1 MLVYTKADLLER
13 NGKRRKKAMKISFA
27 PSVMGCEKL
36 KAGTE
41 ALLEAMKQIPEN
53 LEVRVE
59 FNENPQLTAKRV
71 GNQVQ
76 ITCKESAHYYRGL
89 NQVLHHLDTDTYE
102 NQETVY
108 FERNGFM
115 LDCSRNAVFTVEKVK
130 SVIRTLAKMG
140 MNVLMLYTEDT
151 YEVPGEPY
159 FGSYRGRYTK
169 AEIQEMDAYAS
180 MFGIELVPCI
190 QTLAHLHNALKWP
203 GKNEIKD
210 STDVLIVGKEET
222 YTFIEKLLQ
231 SVKEA
236 FSTRR
241 VHLGMDEAVLLGLG
255 KYLKEN
261 GYEKGSVLIREHCK
275 RVLAIC
281 KKLDLEPMIWSD
293 MYITANTNGGYYEV
307 SADADCS
314 SWEKPEKGLGL
325 VYWDYYHDDEK
336 SYEKMLNIHKQLSD
350 DVIFAGGSWIWNGI
364 APNYSKTF
372 ACTKA
377 ALQTCK
383 KCQTKEVLCTA
394 WMDNG
399 AETPVDAVWPG
410 VALFAHLGFHL
421 EYNEKVLEEEF
432 KECVGGNLKDFMAL
446 DAFDSL
452 FLNGKAN
459 QEAQNPSKYLLYQ
472 DPMAGTFD
480 QEVVKSGVDT
490 GAYYEKLKEQMAA
503 CQENSFAYAAL
514 FAYYEKLAAVL
525 ADKADLGVRMKAAYD
540 KNQLQ
545 DLKKICEKEIP
556 ETVQKLEEMK
566 ILREDLW
573 MSEAKPFGYEL
584 MDVKLGAVLTRL
596 SSTRR
601 RVKKYLDGSLPR
613 LQELEEARLPYFEKN
628 ADKRENRWSQII
640 SGSDLI
646 DTI

>member
-13 NGKRRKKAMKISFA
+13 NGKRRNKAMKISFA

-41 ALLEAMKQIPEN
+41 ALLEEMKQIPES

-190 QTLAHLHNALKWP
+190 QTLAHLHNVLKWP

-222 YTFIEKLLQ
+222 YVFIEKLLQ
-231 SVKEA
+231 SVKDS
-236 FSTRR
+236 FTTRR

-255 KYLKEN
+255 KYLREN
-261 GYEKGSVLIREHCK
+261 GYEKGSVLVREHCK

-281 KKLDLEPMIWSD
+281 KKLGLEPMIWSD

-307 SADADCS
+307 PADADCS

-383 KCQTKEVLCTA
+383 KYLMKEVLCTA

-490 GAYYEKLKEQMAA
+490 GAYYEKLKKMMEI
-503 CQENSFAYAAL
+503 CQENSPEYAAL

-525 ADKADLGVRMKAAYD
+525 ADKADLGVRIKTSYD
-540 KNQLQ
+540 KNQKLA
-545 DLKKICEKEIP
+545 LKEICEKEIP
-556 ETVQKLEEMK
+556 ETIQNLEEMK
-566 ILREDLW
+566 VLREDLW

-584 MDVKLGAVLTRL
+584 MDVKLGAVITRL
-596 SSTRR
+596 NSTIRR
-601 RVKKYLDGSLPR
+601 IKKYLDGSIPC

>member
-1 MLVYTKADLLER
+1 
-13 NGKRRKKAMKISFA
+13 MKISFA

-41 ALLEAMKQIPEN
+41 ALLEEMKQIPEN

-115 LDCSRNAVFTVEKVK
+115 LGCSRNAVFTVEKVK

-222 YTFIEKLLQ
+222 YTFIEELLQ

-281 KKLDLEPMIWSD
+281 KKLGLEPMIWSD

-307 SADADCS
+307 PADADCS

-383 KCQTKEVLCTA
+383 KYLMKEVLCTA

-472 DPMAGTFD
+472 DPLAGIFD

-503 CQENSFAYAAL
+503 CQENSPEYAAL
-514 FAYYEKLAAVL
+514 FAYYEKLSAVL

-540 KNQLQ
+540 KKKLLA
-545 DLKKICEKEIP
+545 LKEICEKEIP
-556 ETVQKLEEMK
+556 ETIQNLEEMK
-566 ILREDLW
+566 VLREDLW

-584 MDVKLGAVLTRL
+584 MDVKLGAVITRL
-596 SSTRR
+596 NSTIRR
-601 RVKKYLDGSLPR
+601 TKKYLDGGIPCLE
-613 LQELEEARLPYFEKN
+613 ELEETRLSYFEKN

>member
-1 MLVYTKADLLER
+1 
-13 NGKRRKKAMKISFA
+13 MKISFA

-180 MFGIELVPCI
+180 MFGTELVPCI

-383 KCQTKEVLCTA
+383 KYLMKEVLCTA

>member
-41 ALLEAMKQIPEN
+41 TLLEEMKQIPEN

-222 YTFIEKLLQ
+222 YTFIEELLQ

-281 KKLDLEPMIWSD
+281 KKLGLEPMIWSD

-307 SADADCS
+307 PADADCS

-383 KCQTKEVLCTA
+383 KYLMKEVLCTA

-459 QEAQNPSKYLLYQ
+459 QETQNPSKYLLYQ
-472 DPMAGTFD
+472 DPLAGIFD

-490 GAYYEKLKEQMAA
+490 GAYYKKLKKMMEI
-503 CQENSFAYAAL
+503 CQENSPEYAAL

-540 KNQLQ
+540 KKQLLA
-545 DLKKICEKEIP
+545 LKEICEKEIP
-556 ETVQKLEEMK
+556 ETIQNLEKMK

-584 MDVKLGAVLTRL
+584 MDVKLGAVITRL
-596 SSTRR
+596 NSTIRR
-601 RVKKYLDGSLPR
+601 IKKYLDGSIPCLE
-613 LQELEEARLPYFEKN
+613 ELEETRLPYFEKN

>member
-1 MLVYTKADLLER
+1 
-13 NGKRRKKAMKISFA
+13 MKISFA

-41 ALLEAMKQIPEN
+41 ALLEEMKQIPES

-59 FNENPQLTAKRV
+59 FNENPQLTAKRA

-222 YTFIEKLLQ
+222 YTFIEELLQ

-281 KKLDLEPMIWSD
+281 KKLGLEPMIWSD

-307 SADADCS
+307 PADADCS

-383 KCQTKEVLCTA
+383 KYLMKEVLCTA

-421 EYNEKVLEEEF
+421 DYNEKVLEEEF
-432 KECVGGNLKDFMAL
+432 KECVGGNLKDFTVL

-472 DPMAGTFD
+472 DSMAGTFD
-480 QEVVKSGVDT
+480 REVVESGVGT
-490 GAYYEKLKEQMAA
+490 GAYYEKLKKMMEI
-503 CQENSFAYAAL
+503 CQENSPEYAAL

-540 KNQLQ
+540 KKQLLV
-545 DLKKICEKEIP
+545 LKEICEKEIP

-596 SSTRR
+596 NSTRR

>member
-1 MLVYTKADLLER
+1 
-13 NGKRRKKAMKISFA
+13 MKISFA

-41 ALLEAMKQIPEN
+41 ALLEEMKQIPEN

-59 FNENPQLTAKRV
+59 FNEDPQLTAKRAE
-71 GNQVQ
+71 NQVQ
-76 ITCKESAHYYRGL
+76 ITCKESAYYYRGL

-169 AEIQEMDAYAS
+169 TEIQEMDAYAS

-222 YTFIEKLLQ
+222 YTFIEELLQ

-281 KKLDLEPMIWSD
+281 KKLGLEPMIWSD

-336 SYEKMLNIHKQLSD
+336 SYEKMLNIHKQLSY

-383 KCQTKEVLCTA
+383 KYLMKEVLCTA

-472 DPMAGTFD
+472 DPLAGIFD

-490 GAYYEKLKEQMAA
+490 GAYYKKLKKMMEI
-503 CQENSFAYAAL
+503 CQENSPEYAAL

-540 KNQLQ
+540 KKQLLA
-545 DLKKICEKEIP
+545 LKEICEKEIP
-556 ETVQKLEEMK
+556 ETIQNLEEMK
-566 ILREDLW
+566 VLREDLW

-584 MDVKLGAVLTRL
+584 MDVKLGAVITRL
-596 SSTRR
+596 NSTIRR
-601 RVKKYLDGSLPR
+601 IKKNLDGSIPCLE
-613 LQELEEARLPYFEKN
+613 ELEEMRLPYFEKN

>member
-41 ALLEAMKQIPEN
+41 ALLEEMKQIPEN

-76 ITCKESAHYYRGL
+76 ITCKESVHYYRGL

-102 NQETVY
+102 NQETVH

-222 YTFIEKLLQ
+222 YVFIEKLLQ
-231 SVKEA
+231 CVKDS

-261 GYEKGSVLIREHCK
+261 GYEKGSVLVREHCK

-281 KKLDLEPMIWSD
+281 KKLGLEPMIWSD

-307 SADADCS
+307 PADADCS

-383 KCQTKEVLCTA
+383 RYQTKEVLCTA

-446 DAFDSL
+446 DAF
-452 FLNGKAN
+452 
-459 QEAQNPSKYLLYQ
+459 
-472 DPMAGTFD
+472 
-480 QEVVKSGVDT
+480 
-490 GAYYEKLKEQMAA
+490 
-503 CQENSFAYAAL
+503 
-514 FAYYEKLAAVL
+514 VL
-525 ADKADLGVRMKAAYD
+525 
-540 KNQLQ
+540 
-545 DLKKICEKEIP
+545 
-556 ETVQKLEEMK
+556 
-566 ILREDLW
+566 
-573 MSEAKPFGYEL
+573 
-584 MDVKLGAVLTRL
+584 
-596 SSTRR
+596 
-601 RVKKYLDGSLPR
+601 
-613 LQELEEARLPYFEKN
+613 
-628 ADKRENRWSQII
+628 
-640 SGSDLI
+640 
-646 DTI
+646 

>member
-1 MLVYTKADLLER
+1 
-13 NGKRRKKAMKISFA
+13 MKISFA

-41 ALLEAMKQIPEN
+41 ALLEEMKQIPES

-281 KKLDLEPMIWSD
+281 KKLGLEPMIWSD

-307 SADADCS
+307 PADADCS

-383 KCQTKEVLCTA
+383 KYLMKEVLCTA

-490 GAYYEKLKEQMAA
+490 GAYYEKLKKMMEI
-503 CQENSFAYAAL
+503 CQENSPEYAAL

-525 ADKADLGVRMKAAYD
+525 ADKADLGVRIKTSYD
-540 KNQLQ
+540 KNQKLA
-545 DLKKICEKEIP
+545 LKEICEKEIP
-556 ETVQKLEEMK
+556 ETIQNLEEMK
-566 ILREDLW
+566 VLREDLW

-584 MDVKLGAVLTRL
+584 MDVKLGAVITRL
-596 SSTRR
+596 NSTIRR
-601 RVKKYLDGSLPR
+601 IKKYLDGSIPCLE
-613 LQELEEARLPYFEKN
+613 ELEETRLPYFEKN

>member
-1 MLVYTKADLLER
+1 
-13 NGKRRKKAMKISFA
+13 MKISFA
-27 PSVMGCEKL
+27 SSVMGCEKL

-41 ALLEAMKQIPEN
+41 ALLEEMKQIPED

-89 NQVLHHLDTDTYE
+89 NQVLHHLDTNTYE

-151 YEVPGEPY
+151 YEVP
-159 FGSYRGRYTK
+159 
-169 AEIQEMDAYAS
+169 
-180 MFGIELVPCI
+180 
-190 QTLAHLHNALKWP
+190 
-203 GKNEIKD
+203 
-210 STDVLIVGKEET
+210 
-222 YTFIEKLLQ
+222 
-231 SVKEA
+231 
-236 FSTRR
+236 
-241 VHLGMDEAVLLGLG
+241 
-255 KYLKEN
+255 
-261 GYEKGSVLIREHCK
+261 
-275 RVLAIC
+275 
-281 KKLDLEPMIWSD
+281 
-293 MYITANTNGGYYEV
+293 
-307 SADADCS
+307 ADADCS
-314 SWEKPEKGLGL
+314 SWEKPEKGLCL

-383 KCQTKEVLCTA
+383 KYLMKEVLCTA

-459 QEAQNPSKYLLYQ
+459 
-472 DPMAGTFD
+472 
-480 QEVVKSGVDT
+480 
-490 GAYYEKLKEQMAA
+490 
-503 CQENSFAYAAL
+503 
-514 FAYYEKLAAVL
+514 
-525 ADKADLGVRMKAAYD
+525 
-540 KNQLQ
+540 
-545 DLKKICEKEIP
+545 
-556 ETVQKLEEMK
+556 
-566 ILREDLW
+566 
-573 MSEAKPFGYEL
+573 
-584 MDVKLGAVLTRL
+584 
-596 SSTRR
+596 
-601 RVKKYLDGSLPR
+601 
-613 LQELEEARLPYFEKN
+613 
-628 ADKRENRWSQII
+628 
-640 SGSDLI
+640 
-646 DTI
+646 

>member
-1 MLVYTKADLLER
+1 
-13 NGKRRKKAMKISFA
+13 MKISFA
-27 PSVMGCEKL
+27 SSVMGCEKL

-41 ALLEAMKQIPEN
+41 ALLEEMKQIPEN

-222 YTFIEKLLQ
+222 YTFIEELLQ

-281 KKLDLEPMIWSD
+281 KKLGLEPMIWSD

-307 SADADCS
+307 PADADCS

-383 KCQTKEVLCTA
+383 KYLMKEVLCTA

-459 QEAQNPSKYLLYQ
+459 QETQNPSKYLLYQ
-472 DPMAGTFD
+472 DPLAGIFD
-480 QEVVKSGVDT
+480 QEVVKNGVDT
-490 GAYYEKLKEQMAA
+490 GAYYKKLKKMMEI
-503 CQENSFAYAAL
+503 CQENSPEYAAL

-525 ADKADLGVRMKAAYD
+525 VDKADLGVRMKAAYD
-540 KNQLQ
+540 KKQLLA
-545 DLKKICEKEIP
+545 LKEICEKEIP
-556 ETVQKLEEMK
+556 ETIQNLEKMK

-584 MDVKLGAVLTRL
+584 MDVKLGAVITRL
-596 SSTRR
+596 NSTIRR
-601 RVKKYLDGSLPR
+601 IKKYLDGSIPCLE
-613 LQELEEARLPYFEKN
+613 ELEETRLPYFEKN

>member
-1 MLVYTKADLLER
+1 
-13 NGKRRKKAMKISFA
+13 MKISFA
-27 PSVMGCEKL
+27 PSVMECEKL
-36 KAGTE
+36 KVGTE
-41 ALLEAMKQIPEN
+41 ALLEEMPQIPEN
-53 LEVRVE
+53 LEIQVNFEKR
-59 FNENPQLTAKRV
+59 PQLTVKREE
-71 GNQVQ
+71 NKIQ
-76 ITCKESAHYYRGL
+76 ITCKETAHYYRGL
-89 NQVLHHLDTDTYE
+89 NQAIHHLETDTYE

-130 SVIRTLAKMG
+130 SMIRTLAKMG

-222 YTFIEKLLQ
+222 YVFIEKLLQ
-231 SVKEA
+231 SVKDS
-236 FSTRR
+236 FTTRR

-261 GYEKGSVLIREHCK
+261 GYEKGSVLVREHCK

-281 KKLDLEPMIWSD
+281 KKLGLAPMIWSD

-307 SADADCS
+307 PADADCS

-383 KCQTKEVLCTA
+383 KYQMKEVLCTA

-432 KECVGGNLKDFMAL
+432 KDCVGGNLKDFMEL

-452 FLNGKAN
+452 FLDGKAN

-472 DPMAGTFD
+472 DPMAGIFD
-480 QEVVKSGVDT
+480 QEVVMSEVDT
-490 GAYYEKLKEQMAA
+490 GAYYEKLKKQMAA
-503 CQENSFAYAAL
+503 CQENSPVYAAL

-525 ADKADLGVRMKAAYD
+525 ADKADLGVRMKASYD
-540 KNQLQ
+540 KKQLLA
-545 DLKKICEKEIP
+545 LKEICEKEIP
-556 ETVQKLEEMK
+556 KTIQNLEELK
-566 ILREDLW
+566 VLREDLW

-584 MDVKLGAVLTRL
+584 MDIKLGAVITRL
-596 SSTRR
+596 HSTSRR
-601 RVKKYLDGSLPR
+601 LKKYLDGSIPCLE
-613 LQELEEARLPYFEKN
+613 ELEEERLPYFEKN

>member
-13 NGKRRKKAMKISFA
+13 NGKKRKKAMKISFA

-383 KCQTKEVLCTA
+383 KYLMKEVLCTA

-503 CQENSFAYAAL
+503 CQENSPEYAAL
-514 FAYYEKLAAVL
+514 FTYYEKLAAVL
-525 ADKADLGVRMKAAYD
+525 SDKTDLGVRMKAAYD